1 MMGATRDRRPMT
13 PPTPSI
19 LPIPLIQLL
28 QSPERSV
35 RYELDEHLP
44 DLDSLTPVQ
53 GWVHVKH
60 RTNYLEVSTEAKT
73 IVTLTCNRCLCQYN
87 HRIDLTLEEVIWLDA
102 LEDSLA
108 DLLDTDIE
116 EGDLVEK
123 LPPDG
128 DFDSLQWVYEQL
140 CLALPSQQLCRED
153 CPGID
158 IKDSNPPPPK
168 DKRWAALEQLKQ
180 QLGQ

>member
-1 MMGATRDRRPMT
+1 MSN
-13 PPTPSI
+13 PPPSI

-35 RYELDEHLP
+35 RHELNDHLP
-44 DLDSLTPVQ
+44 DLQSLTPVQ
-53 GWVHVKH
+53 GWVRVNH

-87 HRIDLTLEEVIWLDA
+87 HRLDLDLEEVIWLD
-102 LEDSLA
+102 DSADNLT

-116 EGDLVEK
+116 EIDLVEK
-123 LPPDG
+123 LPPDA

-140 CLALPSQQLCRED
+140 CLALPSQQLCSED
-153 CPGID
+153 CPGIAVPD
-158 IKDSNPPPPK
+158 NNPPTPQ